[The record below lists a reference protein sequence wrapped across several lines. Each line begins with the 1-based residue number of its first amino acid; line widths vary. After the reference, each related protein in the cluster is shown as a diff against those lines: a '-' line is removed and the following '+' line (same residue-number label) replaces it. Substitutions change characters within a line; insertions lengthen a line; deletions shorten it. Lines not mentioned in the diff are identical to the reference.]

1 MALDLLM
8 KEKQVLELQQKI
20 GQDVEEKIK
29 QQHRQF
35 MLREQLKA
43 VKREL
48 GLEKDDKDAL
58 AEKYRKMLEGKTVP
72 EAVATVVEEEL
83 QKLSFLDNNS
93 SEFTY
98 VFYILPNLNSIS
110 QFHQN
115 GFISFYIFHD
125 I

>member
-98 VFYILPNLNSIS
+98 VFYI
-110 QFHQN
+110 
-115 GFISFYIFHD
+115 
-125 I
+125 